1 MRQVS
6 ASKTDS
12 LNYKMSHATTACDLA
27 CAMGNLFGGLKSERP
42 GNEVTQLPHNLHF
55 SLPSLLECLQIF
67 SIKPFVC
74 EQKLL

>member
-12 LNYKMSHATTACDLA
+12 LNCKISHATTTCGQAY
-27 CAMGNLFGGLKSERP
+27 AMGNLFGGLKSERS
-42 GNEVTQLPHNLHF
+42 GNEATQLPHNLHF
-55 SLPSLLECLQIF
+55 SLPSLLECLQTF